1 MTTDIKPQNRG
12 TKQLFQNPI
21 LEKLSRTHISV
32 PLVIFFSYASALL
45 YWSVTYTSLS
55 AGTTVVMFLLGLIS
69 FTWVEYNVHRYLFH
83 MKADTEKRANAQYTM
98 HGVHHEFPKDKTR
111 LAMPPV
117 LSITIATIL
126 LLLFRLALGDLVFSF
141 LPGFLVG
148 YAAYLSVHYM
158 VHAFQPPRNVF
169 KALWVNHAVHH
180 YKNGEVVFGV
190 SSPLWDY
197 IYGTMTKKASKSE
210 FQSS

>member
-1 MTTDIKPQNRG
+1 MTTDIKPQNKG

-32 PLVIFFSYASALL
+32 PLIIFFLYSSALL
-45 YWSVTYTSLS
+45 YWSVTHTDLS
-55 AGTTVVMFLLGLIS
+55 AGMTVAMFFLGMIS
-69 FTWVEYNVHRYLFH
+69 FTWVEYNVHRYFFH
-83 MKADTEKRANAQYTM
+83 MKAHTEQRAKIQYTA

-117 LSITIATIL
+117 LSITISTIL
-126 LLLFRLALGDLVFSF
+126 LLVFRLILGDLVFSF

-148 YAAYLSVHYM
+148 YAGYLSVHYM
-158 VHAFQPPRNVF
+158 VHAFQPPKNF
-169 KALWVNHAVHH
+169 LKALWINHGTHH

-197 IYGTMTKKASKSE
+197 IYGTMVH
-210 FQSS
+210 

>member
-1 MTTDIKPQNRG
+1 MTTDIKPQNKG

-32 PLVIFFSYASALL
+32 PLIIFFLYSSALL
-45 YWSVTYTSLS
+45 YWSVTHTALS
-55 AGTTVVMFLLGLIS
+55 TGMTVGMFFLGMIF
-69 FTWVEYNVHRYLFH
+69 FTWVEYNVHRYFFH
-83 MKADTEKRANAQYTM
+83 MKANTERSAKIQYTA
-98 HGVHHEFPKDKTR
+98 HGVHHEFPKDKSR

-117 LSITIATIL
+117 MSITIVTIL
-126 LLLFRLALGDLVFSF
+126 LFIFRLILGDLVFSF

-148 YAAYLSVHYM
+148 YAGYLSVHYM
-158 VHAFQPPRNVF
+158 VHAFQPPKNF
-169 KALWVNHAVHH
+169 LKALWINHGTHH

-197 IYGTMTKKASKSE
+197 IYRTIAH
-210 FQSS
+210 